1 MKITF
6 ENKNYELD
14 VTHAIGC
21 GAMKL
26 ARTLITDIN
35 AGDIFD
41 VPNRSRVMIGRN
53 YWDDSAPNYF
63 LMGINGVRPFNC
75 DLKTKQE
82 MIDYLNEHRVT
93 FIRNINDKIA
103 TLIADA
109 K

>member
-1 MKITF
+1 
-6 ENKNYELD
+6 
-14 VTHAIGC
+14 
-21 GAMKL
+21 MKL

-41 VPNRSRVMIGRN
+41 VPNRSRVMIGHSYGN

-63 LMGINGVRPFNC
+63 LMGIDGVRPFNC
-75 DLKTKQE
+75 DPKTKQE
-82 MIDYLNEHRVT
+82 MIDYLNEHRAT
-93 FIRNINDKIA
+93 FICNINHKIA